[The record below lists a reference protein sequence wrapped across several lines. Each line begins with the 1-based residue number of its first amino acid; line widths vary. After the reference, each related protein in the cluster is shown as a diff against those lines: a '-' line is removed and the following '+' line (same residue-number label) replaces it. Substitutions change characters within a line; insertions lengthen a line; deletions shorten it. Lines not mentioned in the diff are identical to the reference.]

1 MIIMLPSN
9 KSIKLENIQSID
21 EVYLTDYPDVF
32 TEFYY
37 VIKVNYYNDNPIYL
51 FYLTKNQAEMDRNY
65 LLNKIN

>member
-1 MIIMLPSN
+1 MLPSN

-37 VIKVNYYNDNPIYL
+37 VLKVNYHNDDPIYL
-51 FYLTKNQAEMDRNY
+51 FYLTKNQAETDRNY